1 MNILSDF
8 YSYNDQMQKNFFRD
22 NALTKNELIELRLG
36 LLEIVHLL
44 IKKEDFNE
52 KECKSILLY
61 LQQESQKPEDVRL
74 TVDVLQLLVAAMTP
88 KSEAVHKSIIKLN
101 GYNVFLTLMHTQSE
115 FIRLWTVKM
124 LGKIMIYSPLYL
136 PKYKSSQIQRDASA
150 MKKYLEGYNFTDTIY
165 CVLLEILFENISTQV
180 IENPITHITQQMKQ
194 ESAQPSAPTSP
205 MVKTDS
211 KTNITAPAA
220 IAHAGPLF
228 KVPHMIPVIFELL
241 CLRADY
247 KLKIRALKDFVFLV
261 NSSNENKITFLK
273 QNNWQSWVFALL
285 ALDANY
291 SIEEENNL
299 VQLIIDLLSTLLGF
313 CFSQVLA
320 LASKIYMAD
329 KLMLFN

>member
-8 YSYNDQMQKNFFRD
+8 YSYNEQMQRNFFRD

-36 LLEIVHLL
+36 LLEIVNLL

-61 LQQESQKPEDVRL
+61 LQQEKQKPEDVRL

-88 KSEAVHKSIIKLN
+88 KAEAVHKAIIKLN
-101 GYNVFLTLMHTQSE
+101 GYNVFLTLMHTSSE

-124 LGKIMIYSPLYL
+124 LGKIMIYSPNYV
-136 PKYKSSQIQRDASA
+136 PKYKTSQVQKDASA
-150 MKKYLEGYNFTDTIY
+150 MKKYLEGYTFTATIY
-165 CVLLEILFENISTQV
+165 CVLLEILFENIGTQV
-180 IENPITHITQQMKQ
+180 IENPIYHITQQVKQ
-194 ESAQPSAPTSP
+194 EVQPSAPVSP
-205 MVKTDS
+205 MAKTDS
-211 KTNITAPAA
+211 KSNITVPAA
-220 IAHAGPLF
+220 TAHVGPLF
-228 KVPHMIPVIFELL
+228 KVPQMIPVIFELL

-247 KLKIRALKDFVFLV
+247 KLKIRALQDFVYLV
-261 NSSNENKITFLK
+261 NSSNENKVTFLK

-285 ALDANY
+285 AFDANY

-313 CFSQVLA
+313 CFSQVTP
-320 LASKIYMAD
+320 IYH
-329 KLMLFN
+329 KR